1 MIGTTLEF
9 LQKRFDQAVR
19 FQIDGSLDL
28 GTADK
33 VVLPVSGAN
42 GSESTTFTTGA
53 VTLLLINLEEE
64 RVCRAADPYR
74 RTGDAQGSTPQQP
87 DIRLSLHL
95 LFVARFSSSVV
106 AWNHLAAILSH
117 VQATP
122 VLDAL
127 TAPNLPQGLERL
139 GFELMTQ
146 SFTEM
151 NDIWNALRSPYQPS
165 LLYRARLLTL
175 RDQTSRLP
183 LPVSATGSELLSG
196 SAT

>member
-9 LQKRFDQAVR
+9 LQNHLDEAVR

-33 VVLPVSGAN
+33 VVLPVTSTSA
-42 GSESTTFTTGA
+42 SESTSFAMGA
-53 VTLLLINLEEE
+53 VTMLLINLEEE

-74 RTGDAQGSTPQQP
+74 RTDAQLGSTPQQP
-87 DIRLSLHL
+87 EIRLNLHL
-95 LFVARFSSSVV
+95 LFVARFTSCVV

-122 VLDAL
+122 VLDAQ

-139 GFELMTQ
+139 GFELLTQ

-151 NDIWNALRSPYQPS
+151 NDIWNALRCPYQPS
-165 LLYRARLLTL
+165 LLYRVRLLTL
-175 RDQTSRLP
+175 RDSSIRIP
-183 LPVSATGSELLSG
+183 LSVSATESRLVRGG
-196 SAT
+196 AG